1 MTATD
6 DPDPAAPPRPA
17 RRAPASARPAVAVDV
32 SVPFD
37 AWKTLGFDAAAAA
50 RRAVRE
56 ALAGADLPAR
66 IHGRALEVSVLLAN
80 DDLIRTLNRTYR
92 GKDAPTN
99 VLSFPLLSEDEPLA
113 PEGPV
118 ALGDI
123 VVSFETLRS
132 ESHTALK
139 RFADHMT
146 HLVVHGAL
154 HLVGYDHEDE
164 DDADRMEER
173 EIMILGRMGLT
184 NPYA

>member
-17 RRAPASARPAVAVDV
+17 RRAPVSARPAAAVDV

-37 AWKTLGFDAAAAA
+37 AWKTVGFDAVAAA

-66 IHGRALEVSVLLAN
+66 IRGRALEVSVLLAN

-123 VVSFETLRS
+123 VVSFETLRG
-132 ESHTALK
+132 ESHAALK

-146 HLVVHGAL
+146 HLVVHGTL